1 MTSSPI
7 AVDPVDP
14 RMTEIL
20 ADFPPDLFNDSF
32 YRSWELIDRYGRE
45 WVIELAHDLGLE
57 AALRE
62 PATLE
67 ALQDRLGLVPAFGH
81 ALSWIVRGLEESGY
95 VDAADPGASPTYT
108 IKDGLPGSHREAV
121 RRACLEADPANQPTL
136 DLLDAA
142 ARAYPA
148 VARGEVRGQ
157 EALFGLGQ
165 TQLWLDYFSNANPI
179 YAVNNHLAA
188 HVAVRHLPPGPLRVL
203 EVGAGAGSG
212 SEALLA
218 ALAAQERLPDVELYH
233 FTEPSP
239 FFRRRA
245 ERRFR
250 ATYPDLPW
258 QFGGLDLD
266 EEMPAETKG
275 GDGYD
280 LIYAVNVIHVA
291 RDLDR
296 SLTRLRDALRPGGW
310 LVAAESIRPHT
321 GRTISTEM
329 IFQIL
334 EDFWDVDLDP
344 ERRPTPGFLTP
355 EQWTRLFEDN
365 GFLEVEV
372 QPDHCRIRE
381 VYPRFCTG
389 VVCGR
394 S

>member
-1 MTSSPI
+1 MTSSLI

-14 RMTEIL
+14 LMTEIL
-20 ADFPPDLFNDSF
+20 ADFPSDLFNDNF
-32 YRSWELIDRYGRE
+32 YYSWELIDRYGRE

-57 AALRE
+57 DPLRE
-62 PATLE
+62 PVTLG
-67 ALQDRLGLVPAFGH
+67 ALQDRLNFVPAFSH
-81 ALSWIVRGLEESGY
+81 ALSWIVRGLEEAGH
-95 VDAADPGASPTYT
+95 VAAAGTGDSTTYALQRS
-108 IKDGLPGSHREAV
+108 LPPSHREAV
-121 RRACLEADPANQPTL
+121 RRACLETDPANQPTL

-148 VARGEVRGQ
+148 VARGEVKGQ

-188 HVAVRHLPPGPLRVL
+188 HVAVLHLAPGPLRIL

-218 ALAAQERLPDVELYH
+218 ALTAQGRLSDIELYH

-245 ERRFR
+245 ERGFR
-250 ATYPDLPW
+250 AAYPDLPW

-266 EEMPAETKG
+266 EEIPAPTVERE
-275 GDGYD
+275 GYD

-296 SLTRLRDALRPGGW
+296 SLPQLRAALRPGGW
-310 LVAAESIRPHT
+310 LVAAESIRPHA

-334 EDFWDVDLDP
+334 EDFWDVELDP

-355 EQWTRLFEDN
+355 EQWTRLFEEN
-365 GFLEVEV
+365 GFVDVEV
-372 QPDHCRIRE
+372 LPDHYRIRE

-394 S
+394 A